1 MQFLSLAVNA
11 GLPLNYP
18 MPVYSPPI
26 AHDIPATF
34 KAEQLYPNGH
44 IGQYLSS
51 YQLLF
56 GEYIQ
61 FQGTTK
67 QAVRFGSMLSLKKY
81 PTMTASILLDTLLSL
96 DSELISTHTF
106 APLARDAS
114 LKTIIQKRS
123 KLISS
128 EDKAFSQIDAL
139 TDLEDSVAS
148 DSARLGLHHHTVM
161 LLADSTAEL
170 ECSILET
177 TKRYASNGVVVIN
190 ESLGIEPAFWS
201 QIPCNHHLIARATL
215 ITSLNFVDF
224 CPLHNTPAGFL
235 NQNFLGSAVTLL
247 ETPSNTPVFFNYHS
261 KGSKTNPSKGHAAV
275 FGGNNA
281 GKTTL
286 VNFLDAQMGRF
297 AGRSFFID
305 RDESSKIYI
314 LACGHSRYTTI
325 APTHPIAMNPLQ
337 LSDTAEN
344 RAFLKTWLGTLIQL
358 EGESSLPS
366 DIAEIINDCIDYA
379 FEQLAPEFRT
389 LSHASQC
396 LPISF
401 PRWPQLRQWLK
412 GNNDRIHGAF
422 HWLFDN
428 TIDAL
433 EFDFDKVGFD
443 VTYLMDS
450 TTPGIAT
457 PVYLYLVHRMRQC
470 LDGRLT
476 SFVIDE
482 AWQLFASPFW
492 EKCLKEWLPTIRK
505 KNGHFIFMTQSAKTV
520 TNSAIQ
526 HVVLDNLA
534 TMIVFPNALA
544 DRETYVEHLKLTE
557 TQLQT
562 IKETTPESRIFLYKQ
577 DNDAMLC
584 RLDLSALSDL
594 IRVLSGNVKSV
605 QLLNTIM
612 AEMGRD
618 PTVWLPVFLDRS
630 GQ

>member
-1 MQFLSLAVNA
+1 MNHAKALQRVKQEARISDVFPITHLNSPTIFESNSSILGSVIHLDGVAFDIEEPQTLNHYGFLLHQALLGLDERFIVYVTLHRKKANCTLDGDFNGLFAQTLNDRYQARFTHQNLYINQLYLTVVLKGDTSTKTSSVLNWAQKVMGQGRSELASHYRATQMTMLTRAVKQLCSNLTPFGAAVLGEQDQVLGYSELMQFLSLAVNA

-261 KGSKTNPSKGHAAV
+261 KV
-275 FGGNNA
+275 
-281 GKTTL
+281 
-286 VNFLDAQMGRF
+286 
-297 AGRSFFID
+297 
-305 RDESSKIYI
+305 
-314 LACGHSRYTTI
+314 
-325 APTHPIAMNPLQ
+325 
-337 LSDTAEN
+337 
-344 RAFLKTWLGTLIQL
+344 
-358 EGESSLPS
+358 
-366 DIAEIINDCIDYA
+366 
-379 FEQLAPEFRT
+379 
-389 LSHASQC
+389 
-396 LPISF
+396 
-401 PRWPQLRQWLK
+401 
-412 GNNDRIHGAF
+412 
-422 HWLFDN
+422 
-428 TIDAL
+428 
-433 EFDFDKVGFD
+433 
-443 VTYLMDS
+443 
-450 TTPGIAT
+450 
-457 PVYLYLVHRMRQC
+457 
-470 LDGRLT
+470 
-476 SFVIDE
+476 
-482 AWQLFASPFW
+482 
-492 EKCLKEWLPTIRK
+492 
-505 KNGHFIFMTQSAKTV
+505 
-520 TNSAIQ
+520 
-526 HVVLDNLA
+526 
-534 TMIVFPNALA
+534 
-544 DRETYVEHLKLTE
+544 
-557 TQLQT
+557 
-562 IKETTPESRIFLYKQ
+562 
-577 DNDAMLC
+577 
-584 RLDLSALSDL
+584 
-594 IRVLSGNVKSV
+594 
-605 QLLNTIM
+605 
-612 AEMGRD
+612 
-618 PTVWLPVFLDRS
+618 
-630 GQ
+630 